1 MVQCGRGA
9 VLGIPSL
16 SETTNETTRI
26 LLIEDDAAVA
36 ESLKRA
42 LERTGYDV
50 AWRPTGAE
58 GVDFAKA
65 ISPHLVIL
73 DVELPDGSGFDV
85 CRELRL
91 AQIRQ
96 PVLMLTVRSDEADKV
111 LGLEVGADDYLTKPY
126 SLSELLARVRALL
139 RRAYG
144 ELSTTGGN
152 MVYAKDLVI
161 DRQSAQVRRG
171 DELVNL
177 TPIEF
182 RLLVYMAEHPQQ
194 VLSRTQILEAVWG
207 YDADVADE
215 RTVNV
220 HIRRLREKVEVSPGE
235 PSLILTVPGAG
246 YRLSA

>member
-1 MVQCGRGA
+1 M
-9 VLGIPSL
+9 
-16 SETTNETTRI
+16 
-26 LLIEDDAAVA
+26 
-36 ESLKRA
+36 
-42 LERTGYDV
+42 
-50 AWRPTGAE
+50 
-58 GVDFAKA
+58 
-65 ISPHLVIL
+65 
-73 DVELPDGSGFDV
+73 
-85 CRELRL
+85 
-91 AQIRQ
+91 
-96 PVLMLTVRSDEADKV
+96 

-144 ELSTTGGN
+144 ELSTTGGD

-161 DRQSAQVRRG
+161 DRRSAQVRRG

-177 TPIEF
+177 TPTEF

-194 VLSRTQILEAVWG
+194 VLSRSQILEAVWG
-207 YDADVADE
+207 YGKDVADE
-215 RTVNV
+215 RIVNV

>member
-1 MVQCGRGA
+1 M
-9 VLGIPSL
+9 GILSL
-16 SETTNETTRI
+16 SEMTRI

-50 AWRPTGAE
+50 AWRPTGAD
-58 GVDFAKA
+58 GVDYAKA
-65 ISPHLVIL
+65 TTPHLVIL
-73 DVELPDGSGFDV
+73 DVELPDGSGFDF

-144 ELSTTGGN
+144 ELSTTGGKV
-152 MVYAKDLVI
+152 VYAKDLVI
-161 DRQSAQVRRG
+161 DTRSAQVRRG

-194 VLSRTQILEAVWG
+194 VLSRSQILEAVWG

-220 HIRRLREKVEVSPGE
+220 HIRRLREKVEVSPRE

>member
-1 MVQCGRGA
+1 MVQWGLRI
-9 VLGIPSL
+9 VLGILCL
-16 SETTNETTRI
+16 SEMTRI

-36 ESLKRA
+36 VSLKKA

-58 GVDFAKA
+58 GVDYAKA
-65 ISPHLVIL
+65 TSPHLVVL
-73 DVELPDGSGFDV
+73 DVELPDGSGFDF

-91 AQIRQ
+91 AQMRQ
-96 PVLMLTVRSDEADKV
+96 PVLMLTVRSSDADKV

-144 ELSTTGGN
+144 ELSTTGGD
-152 MVYAKDLVI
+152 MVYVKDLVI
-161 DRQSAQVRRG
+161 DRRSAQVRRG
-171 DELVNL
+171 DELVYL
-177 TPIEF
+177 TPTEF
-182 RLLVYMAEHPQQ
+182 RLLVYMAEHSQQ
-194 VLSRTQILEAVWG
+194 VLSRSQILDAVWG
-207 YDADVADE
+207 YGTDVADE
-215 RTVNV
+215 RIVNV